1 MMKDH
6 ERDGAPW
13 SGAHSIEWAVTVAGY
28 WGGFCLRVSVG
39 FTPLKQTNEQRSG
52 KDRTHKLVEM
62 RTLWMILKPFI
73 FIQILHTK

>member
-1 MMKDH
+1 MMKETVRPEVGH
-6 ERDGAPW
+6 IRVGRDR
-13 SGAHSIEWAVTVAGY
+13 Y

-62 RTLWMILKPFI
+62 RTLWMILKTVHF
-73 FIQILHTK
+73 HTNPSYKIVQL